1 MSRNLLV
8 LLSIVTT
15 VGLCAGCG
23 SGGST
28 SDSGST
34 ADSTAAT
41 AAAGN
46 SKAPAGSFAAEATK
60 LCDEIRQKYLA
71 EIPQVVAEA
80 QKTEGSQSPEQIEA
94 KAIQIPLS
102 DSLQEKVKRVRAL
115 GIPKGDEE
123 QVEAIL
129 AAIEDV
135 AEKVR
140 TEPAKFLYQQSH
152 FEHPFFKAR
161 HLADAYGIGHCAR
174 A

>member
-1 MSRNLLV
+1 VSRNLLV
-8 LLSIVTT
+8 LLSIVTIT
-15 VGLCAGCG
+15 GLCIGCG
-23 SGGST
+23 REGST
-28 SDSGST
+28 TSNGST
-34 ADSTAAT
+34 DASTATT

-46 SKAPAGSFAAEATK
+46 SKARAGSFAAEATK

-71 EIPQVVAEA
+71 EVPAIVAEA
-80 QKTEGSQSPEQIEA
+80 HKNGGSQSPEQIEA
-94 KAIQIPLS
+94 KAIQAPLS
-102 DSLQEKVKRVRAL
+102 NSLQEKVDKVRAL

-129 AAIEDV
+129 AAIEEV
-135 AEKVR
+135 AEEVR

-161 HLADAYGIGHCAR
+161 HLADAYGIGHCGR